1 MANFAET
8 VSGYGSHTEASE
20 NSSVSTDIEEG
31 IDPRD
36 ELHLNN
42 SFCRVIF
49 FHKKSS
55 TTRGVCGNIGTNC
68 CRKAYCTK
76 GSRRGLEG
84 FYRALDPISPTSP
97 PDGDNST
104 FRSIEDAIEDQDR
117 HCTDNA
123 RLMADVVQLPEFIR
137 SNPSYHERT
146 L

>member
-1 MANFAET
+1 MAAFTET
-8 VSGYGSHTEASE
+8 VSGYDSHTEASE
-20 NSSVSTDIEEG
+20 NSSVGTDIEEG

-36 ELHLNN
+36 ELYLNE

-49 FHKKSS
+49 FHNKSS
-55 TTRGVCGNIGTNC
+55 TNRVVCGNGTTC
-68 CRKAYCTK
+68 GCKGHRTKAL
-76 GSRRGLEG
+76 RHGLEG
-84 FYRALDPISPTSP
+84 FYRVLDPIRPSSP